1 MKINPSIK
9 VYGNLDY
16 RNKKCPTEMSEQI
29 TFVNQ
34 VRKIEPDTLLFHVKN
49 EGKRTLQQ
57 AQLDKANGMQNGTSD
72 IIIPGNPAFVC
83 ELKREDHT
91 LCHWQ
96 DGQQE
101 YLLKAQEEGCFACVA
116 FGWRA
121 AMQAFHDWRKIT
133 LANMNNI
140 K

>member
-9 VYGNLDY
+9 VYGDLSY

-34 VRKIEPDTLLFHVKN
+34 VRKHNPNTLLVHVKN
-49 EGKRTLQQ
+49 EGKRTLRQ

-72 IIIPGNPAFVC
+72 IIIPGNPSFVC

-91 LCHWQ
+91 SCTWQ
-96 DGQQE
+96 DGQE
-101 YLLKAQEEGCFACVA
+101 AYLIEAQKQGCFSCVA
-116 FGWRA
+116 FGWKA
-121 AMQAFHDWRKIT
+121 AMQAYSDWYEIT
-133 LANMNNI
+133 LANN
-140 K
+140 KDE